1 MNWLVRAMEEYDI
14 VIVGGGPAGVSA
26 AIYTRRKLLR
36 TAIISRD
43 IGGQVLLTTNIENYP
58 GYQGKTGSGLADI
71 FEAQLAEVG
80 AELISDRV
88 ILVERLEGG
97 FRVQCEETE
106 VFAKALIITAGSAYK
121 KLGVPGEDKFFGN
134 GVSVCATCD
143 APMTRNKITA
153 VIGGGN
159 AAFQSAELLSK
170 FASKVFLVHRRE
182 SFRADGILIER
193 VGKLPNIEF
202 MLRSEVKEIYGG
214 EKVEGMKIL
223 DREKGT
229 IFDLKVQKI
238 FIEVGREV
246 KLDYVK
252 DLIKL
257 NERGQAIV
265 DRLQRTSCK
274 GIFAAGDITDL
285 PYGQAII
292 AAGQG
297 AVAGLAAYDFL
308 MESARG

>member
-1 MNWLVRAMEEYDI
+1 METYDV

-36 TAIISRD
+36 TVIVSRD
-43 IGGQVLLTTNIENYP
+43 VGGQVLLTTNIENYP
-58 GYQGKTGSGLADI
+58 GYHGKTGSGLADI

-80 AELISDRV
+80 AEMISDRATL
-88 ILVERLEGG
+88 IERWEGG
-97 FRVQCEETE
+97 FRVKCEESE
-106 VFAKALIITAGSAYK
+106 VLGKAVIITAGSSYK

-170 FASKVFLVHRRE
+170 FAKKVFLVHRRQK
-182 SFRADGILIER
+182 FRADGILIER
-193 VGKLPNIEF
+193 VGKLPNVEF
-202 MLRSEVKEIYGG
+202 MLNSEVREIYGG
-214 EKVEGMKIL
+214 EKVEGMKVL
-223 DREKGT
+223 HLEDGT
-229 IFDLKVQKI
+229 TCDLEVQKI
-238 FIEVGREV
+238 FVEVGREV

-252 DLIKL
+252 GLIKL
-257 NERGQAIV
+257 NERGQAVV

-308 MESARG
+308 MESACR